1 MVVNILVR
9 MAAVSMLLA
18 IGGLSGGLAQVS
30 VKPSPAPPALLAALK
45 GKDVE
50 AKRDA
55 ADRLGALRARDAV
68 RPLIEALLDKD
79 LSVREAA
86 AFALGQ
92 IADRRA
98 NDPLISALKDKD
110 DDLRAT
116 IVFALGML
124 GDRKSIKVLSNLLDD
139 SSPAVRSAA
148 VIGLG
153 MVQDEDAVDEIV
165 EMLNDSSIDVRY
177 DAVWALAQI
186 GEPDALEHLNAVLV
200 NLNLVK
206 VDDAK
211 LEGLRQA
218 VQNSMEI
225 LQAQSEV
232 RSGRKRRA
240 SGPAGAAEK
249 VSYSMELRPARVT
262 QSVQPTPTDR
272 ALRADVH
279 GTVVV
284 RVLIA
289 ATGRAV
295 RAYVTKRI
303 GHGLDERA
311 VEAAMQYKFEPAM
324 QAGLPQTSWMDL
336 EIKY

>member
-1 MVVNILVR
+1 MMRSILFRIALVT
-9 MAAVSMLLA
+9 ALVTVWAGNPS
-18 IGGLSGGLAQVS
+18 LAQVS
-30 VKPSPAPPALLAALK
+30 VKPPPAPPALLSALK
-45 GKDVE
+45 GKDVA

-55 ADRLGALRARDAV
+55 ANRLGALRARDAV

-79 LSVREAA
+79 PTVREAA

-92 IADRRA
+92 ITDRRA
-98 NDPLISALKDKD
+98 NDPLIDALDDKD
-110 DDLRAT
+110 DNLRAT

-124 GDRKSIKVLSNLLDD
+124 GDRKSIKVLSKMLDD

-148 VIGLG
+148 VVGLG

-186 GEPDALEHLNAVLV
+186 GEPDALQPLNAVLV
-200 NLNLVK
+200 NLNLSK
-206 VDDAK
+206 VDDAS

-218 VQNSMEI
+218 VQNSIEI
-225 LQAQSEV
+225 LQSQSEV

-240 SGPAGAAEK
+240 STPAGGSG
-249 VSYSMELRPARVT
+249 SYSMELRPATVI
-262 QSVQPTPTDR
+262 QAVQATPTQR
-272 ALRADVH
+272 AVQAAVH
-279 GTVVV
+279 GTVAV

-289 ATGRAV
+289 ATGRAA
-295 RAYVTKRI
+295 RAYVTRRL
-303 GHGLDERA
+303 GYGLDERA

-336 EIKY
+336 EIRY

>member
-1 MVVNILVR
+1 MSVSILFR
-9 MAAVSMLLA
+9 MAAVTALMALGA
-18 IGGLSGGLAQVS
+18 MNGGLAQVS
-30 VKPSPAPPALLAALK
+30 VKPPPAPPGLVAALK

-55 ADRLGALRARDAV
+55 ADRLGSLRARDAV
-68 RPLIEALLDKD
+68 RPLIEALLDKE

-110 DDLRAT
+110 DNFRAT

-200 NLNLVK
+200 NLNLTK

-240 SGPAGAAEK
+240 SSPASEK
-249 VSYSMELRPARVT
+249 VVYSMELRPARVI
-262 QSVQPTPTDR
+262 QSVQATPTDR

-279 GTVVV
+279 GTVGI

-289 ATGRAV
+289 ATGRAA
-295 RAYVTKRI
+295 RAYVTKRL
-303 GHGLDERA
+303 GYGLDERA
-311 VEAAMQYKFEPAM
+311 VEAAMQYKFEPAI